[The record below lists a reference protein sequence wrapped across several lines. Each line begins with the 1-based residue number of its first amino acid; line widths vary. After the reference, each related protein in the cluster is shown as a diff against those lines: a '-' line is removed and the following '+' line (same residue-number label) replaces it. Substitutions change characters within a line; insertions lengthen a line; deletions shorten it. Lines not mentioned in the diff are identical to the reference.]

1 MFNVGPAPHQV
12 VPARQVRPQAP
23 LKSWIRLIS
32 GGLVATSLLLAAP
45 LTGAVAAGVLP
56 AFPGAEGAGAF
67 AVGGRGGVVCK
78 VTNLND
84 SGLGSL
90 RHCIEDVI
98 GPRTVI
104 FEIGGTIELKDHLRV
119 RDPYITIAGQTAP
132 GGGIQLKAHP
142 DSTRQ
147 LMVVETH
154 DVIVRY
160 LRFRRGYTGDKEN
173 NVRVG
178 SRAQNVIFDHLS
190 MFWAENQ
197 NWSVWGR
204 SVNSP
209 PRNITLQHSILAE
222 MADGRVNLLTGGSTS
237 ANAEAI
243 TDLDFHNNLLTN
255 TGHRNPLF
263 QHASARWVNNIVYNW
278 TSWASRTTGGVH
290 ADWISNLY
298 TPGPAPKSSR
308 GRNEIMAVRWTA
320 DMSSADKKLS
330 RDPSLYI
337 DGNRGRQSGMDPDT
351 DNWPYTREAGPND
364 NGSVIG
370 PMPSDWRRY
379 EPLPVAGVPIT
390 VRHADDL
397 EDHILPQVGASRKLD
412 CKGNWVSNRDEA
424 DERVITEYLNNQGV
438 LTERNQGQEVYGG
451 HPVLVSGMPCK
462 DTSGDGVPDEWAIA
476 NDLDPTDP
484 AVGATVHAS
493 GYTYLEMYLNGM
505 RLGLAG
511 PASPGGLVV
520 E

>member
-197 NWSVWGR
+197 NWSVWGT